1 MGRKWIMVEL
11 GDHCHTHIQP
21 RLQKVCDGTDQGGVS
36 KAVNWQGGGGFK
48 YYYMA
53 PSLLKKDRYDQW
65 IINEEYN
72 APMLAAAMAA
82 FQLLAADF
90 SNFAWACCNQGANVH
105 RPGAI

>member
-53 PSLLKKDRYDQW
+53 PSLLKK
-65 IINEEYN
+65 IVTTNG
-72 APMLAAAMAA
+72 
-82 FQLLAADF
+82 
-90 SNFAWACCNQGANVH
+90 S
-105 RPGAI
+105 